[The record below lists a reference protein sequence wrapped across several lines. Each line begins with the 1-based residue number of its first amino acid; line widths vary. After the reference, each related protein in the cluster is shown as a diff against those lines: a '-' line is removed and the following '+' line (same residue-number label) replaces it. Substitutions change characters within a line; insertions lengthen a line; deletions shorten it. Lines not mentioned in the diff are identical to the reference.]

1 MNLLEWAL
9 KQERNNEL
17 TEDGKIPT
25 KQELSRIMRSGDE
38 SLISKTWEDIEMAG
52 GYAALLDVPER
63 DEEDGK
69 VVYF

>member
-17 TEDGKIPT
+17 TEEGKIPT

-38 SLISKTWEDIEMAG
+38 GLISKTWENIEMAG
-52 GYAALLDVPER
+52 GYAALLDVPKR
-63 DEEDGK
+63 DDEDGK

>member
-17 TEDGKIPT
+17 TEEGKIPT

-38 SLISKTWEDIEMAG
+38 CLISKTWEAIEMAG
-52 GYAALLDVPER
+52 GYSALLDVPER
-63 DEEDGK
+63 DDEDGK